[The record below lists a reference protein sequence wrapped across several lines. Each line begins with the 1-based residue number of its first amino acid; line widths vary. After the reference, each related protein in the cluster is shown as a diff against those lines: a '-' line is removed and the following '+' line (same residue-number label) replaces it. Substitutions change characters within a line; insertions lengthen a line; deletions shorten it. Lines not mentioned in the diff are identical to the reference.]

1 MRRDVRT
8 LKVWSHYVRK
18 NFLVPSPV
26 FFGSPRFNCS
36 KRSSGSLPLGTGT
49 GLVESCQNLREL
61 NRVHRPVSRLTTFP
75 GKVRR
80 VGKPQSEG
88 RSVQTNS
95 RSINIAKPWILKIL
109 YGTNLSQSSLN
120 RTGKPFTRL
129 GCLSPIA
136 DFMLKVRIQQF
147 PLLGTIGISRVYSGS
162 LLCVKRRTSQPPSLE
177 NLVVNLPR
185 LQC

>member
-1 MRRDVRT
+1 MRTHGRFLYIGDLSESKPPPFHPDPKTSTDGLERKTQVTLGLPVWLSFRLSRKVPLNSIGVGFRLLETVMRRDVRT

-109 YGTNLSQSSLN
+109 YGTNLS
-120 RTGKPFTRL
+120 
-129 GCLSPIA
+129 
-136 DFMLKVRIQQF
+136 
-147 PLLGTIGISRVYSGS
+147 
-162 LLCVKRRTSQPPSLE
+162 
-177 NLVVNLPR
+177 
-185 LQC
+185 